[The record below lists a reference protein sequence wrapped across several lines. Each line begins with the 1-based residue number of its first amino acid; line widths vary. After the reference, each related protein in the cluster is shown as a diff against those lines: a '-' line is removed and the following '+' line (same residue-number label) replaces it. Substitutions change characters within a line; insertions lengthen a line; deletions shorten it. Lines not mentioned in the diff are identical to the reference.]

1 MVLVGRDR
9 RVSGLRAVYAA
20 PQVLQKP
27 VDRTI
32 KTAPVAKRVP
42 QPSAMTD
49 NRRNHYRVLH
59 VQADAPVEV
68 IKASW
73 RTLMSRLRQHPD
85 LGGSHAQAV
94 MVNEAWA
101 VLGDPDRR
109 AAYDLQRRRITTAL
123 LAGDGGHS
131 RLTPG
136 GQPDAD
142 LQRAALPTC
151 GCPLCTQ
158 PFAGPLRP
166 DSRCTQ
172 CHSPLAALAGAG
184 LQGTDAAGH
193 ELPAHDLPARR
204 GAVRRDQTHVALVHV
219 GWPSPALPVRW
230 RDLSLTGLS
239 FYAPQPLAIGQR
251 LRLIDSALEGV
262 VEVVGCRAQG
272 RVFAVHARLLTALL
286 MQATGVFV
294 SAQA

>member
-1 MVLVGRDR
+1 
-9 RVSGLRAVYAA
+9 
-20 PQVLQKP
+20 
-27 VDRTI
+27 
-32 KTAPVAKRVP
+32 
-42 QPSAMTD
+42 MTD

-109 AAYDLQRRRITTAL
+109 AAYDLQRRQVTAAL
-123 LAGDGGHS
+123 LAGDGGRS
-131 RLTPG
+131 ALSPASQPG
-136 GQPDAD
+136 AEV
-142 LQRAALPTC
+142 QRAALPTFH
-151 GCPLCTQ
+151 CPLCTQ
-158 PFAGPLRP
+158 AFAGPLRP

-172 CHSPLAALAGAG
+172 CHSPLASLPGSG
-184 LQGTDAAGH
+184 LQGQDLPAH
-193 ELPAHDLPARR
+193 ELPTHDLPARR
-204 GAVRRDQTHVALVHV
+204 GAVRRDQSHVALVHV

-239 FYAPQPLAIGQR
+239 FYAPQALPIGQR

-272 RVFAVHARLLTALL
+272 RVFTVHARLLTALL

>member
-1 MVLVGRDR
+1 
-9 RVSGLRAVYAA
+9 
-20 PQVLQKP
+20 
-27 VDRTI
+27 
-32 KTAPVAKRVP
+32 
-42 QPSAMTD
+42 MTD

-59 VQADAPVEV
+59 VQADAPAEV

-73 RTLMSRLRQHPD
+73 RTLLSRLRQHPD

-101 VLGDPDRR
+101 VLGDPERR
-109 AAYDLQRRRITTAL
+109 AAYDLHRRQITTAL
-123 LAGDGGHS
+123 LAGDGGHGI
-131 RLTPG
+131 LAPG
-136 GQPDAD
+136 GPSGAEA
-142 LQRAALPTC
+142 QRSVPPVLR
-151 GCPLCTQ
+151 CPLCTQ
-158 PFAGPLRP
+158 PFAGSLRP

-172 CHSPLAALAGAG
+172 CHSPLASLPGSG
-184 LQGTDAAGH
+184 LQGQ
-193 ELPAHDLPARR
+193 ELPAHDQPARR
-204 GAVRRDQTHVALVHV
+204 GAVRRDQSHVALVHV

-239 FYAPQPLAIGQR
+239 FYAPQPLAVGQR

-272 RVFAVHARLLTALL
+272 RVFTVHARLLTALL

-294 SAQA
+294 STQA

>member
-1 MVLVGRDR
+1 
-9 RVSGLRAVYAA
+9 
-20 PQVLQKP
+20 
-27 VDRTI
+27 
-32 KTAPVAKRVP
+32 
-42 QPSAMTD
+42 MTD

-59 VQADAPVEV
+59 VQADAPAEV

-73 RTLMSRLRQHPD
+73 RTLLSRLRQHPD

-109 AAYDLQRRRITTAL
+109 AAYDLRRREITTAL
-123 LAGDGGHS
+123 LAGDGG
-131 RLTPG
+131 RGTLAPVGPPG
-136 GQPDAD
+136 TQP
-142 LQRAALPTC
+142 QWAALPVLR
-151 GCPLCTQ
+151 CPLCTQ
-158 PFAGPLRP
+158 PFVGPLRS

-172 CHSPLAALAGAG
+172 CHSPLASLPGSG
-184 LQGTDAAGH
+184 PQGQ

-204 GAVRRDQTHVALVHV
+204 GAVRRDQSHVALVHV
-219 GWPSPALPVRW
+219 GWPSAALPVRW

-239 FYAPQPLAIGQR
+239 FYAPQPVAVGQR

-272 RVFAVHARLLTALL
+272 RVFTVHARLLTALL

>member
-1 MVLVGRDR
+1 
-9 RVSGLRAVYAA
+9 
-20 PQVLQKP
+20 
-27 VDRTI
+27 
-32 KTAPVAKRVP
+32 
-42 QPSAMTD
+42 MTD

-73 RTLMSRLRQHPD
+73 RTLLSRLRQHPD

-109 AAYDLQRRRITTAL
+109 AAYDLQRRQITTAL
-123 LAGDGGHS
+123 LAGDGGRTALS
-131 RLTPG
+131 PR
-136 GQPDAD
+136 GQAGAEVQQATRPAFH
-142 LQRAALPTC
+142 
-151 GCPLCTQ
+151 CPLCAQ
-158 PFAGPLRP
+158 PFAGALRP

-172 CHSPLAALAGAG
+172 CHSPLASLPGPG
-184 LQGTDAAGH
+184 LQGQ
-193 ELPAHDLPARR
+193 ELPAHELPTHHLPARR
-204 GAVRRDQTHVALVHV
+204 GAVRRDQSHVALVHV

-239 FYAPQPLAIGQR
+239 FYAPQPLPVGQR

-272 RVFAVHARLLTALL
+272 RVFTVHARLLTALL